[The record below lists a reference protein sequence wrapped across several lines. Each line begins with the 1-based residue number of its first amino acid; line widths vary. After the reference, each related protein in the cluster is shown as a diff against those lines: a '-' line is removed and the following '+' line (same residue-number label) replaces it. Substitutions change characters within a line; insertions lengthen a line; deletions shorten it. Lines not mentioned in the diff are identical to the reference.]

1 MGNSVS
7 KHSLETVNS
16 PTAASH
22 NLLLCQFDEVRKLR
36 QRFHVSKLAFG
47 AGIAALQLT
56 ICEPCFGTRAMFQE
70 DEDMEDQ
77 NEAKTKTIG
86 FLPIEKV
93 QTLKGWEE
101 YVDKSTKLSAL
112 RTEAQKAKN
121 SVRDALKERLSENG
135 DMDFAVEGDRIR
147 VFRVFRKQQ
156 QGRRTRALDLSSSF
170 REQRLER
177 EAEAKGQ
184 SDDRGVCEESED
196 VTPHLNAMTEE
207 AAASLDP
214 VTERLLVLMREKGQ
228 R

>member
-1 MGNSVS
+1 M
-7 KHSLETVNS
+7 
-16 PTAASH
+16 
-22 NLLLCQFDEVRKLR
+22 R
-36 QRFHVSKLAFG
+36 
-47 AGIAALQLT
+47 LQLT

-70 DEDMEDQ
+70 DEDMADQ

-112 RTEAQKAKN
+112 RTEAQKVKN
-121 SVRDALKERLSENG
+121 SVRDALKERLGESG

-184 SDDRGVCEESED
+184 CDDRGGCDETED
-196 VTPHLNAMTEE
+196 VAPDLNPITEE

-214 VTERLLVLMREKGQ
+214 VTERLMVLMREKGQ

>member
-1 MGNSVS
+1 
-7 KHSLETVNS
+7 
-16 PTAASH
+16 
-22 NLLLCQFDEVRKLR
+22 
-36 QRFHVSKLAFG
+36 
-47 AGIAALQLT
+47 
-56 ICEPCFGTRAMFQE
+56 MFQE
-70 DEDMEDQ
+70 DKDMADQ

-156 QGRRTRALDLSSSF
+156 QGRRTRSLDLSSSF
-170 REQRLER
+170 REQLLDRK
-177 EAEAKGQ
+177 AEAKGR
-184 SDDRGVCEESED
+184 SDQGVCDETED
-196 VTPHLNAMTEE
+196 VTPHLNPITEE

-214 VTERLLVLMREKGQ
+214 VTERLMVLMREKGQ

>member
-47 AGIAALQLT
+47 AGIVALQLT

-70 DEDMEDQ
+70 DKDMADQ

-93 QTLKGWEE
+93 QTLRGWEE
-101 YVDKSTKLSAL
+101 YIDKSTELSVL
-112 RTEAQKAKN
+112 RTEAQKAK
-121 SVRDALKERLSENG
+121 SAVREALKERLNENG
-135 DMDFAVEGDRIR
+135 DIDFVGEGDRIR
-147 VFRVFRKQQ
+147 VLRVFRKQQ
-156 QGRRTRALDLSSSF
+156 GRRTRSLDLSSSF
-170 REQRLER
+170 REQPNEL
-177 EAEAKGQ
+177 
-184 SDDRGVCEESED
+184 SDEGVCEETKAS
-196 VTPHLNAMTEE
+196 TPNLNPITEE
-207 AAASLDP
+207 AAATLDP
-214 VTERLLVLMREKGQ
+214 VTERLM
-228 R
+228 